1 MGCDCC
7 KDTDPKRYSECQSI
21 IEKIKSMGSSQAR
34 GCRFRAPCGIQY
46 TFGVK
51 FFAKSKKEKRR
62 LDILY
67 YSIQF
72 ILGLLII
79 LALLF
84 M

>member
-1 MGCDCC
+1 MGCKCC
-7 KDTDPKRYSECQSI
+7 KDSDPKRYSECQSI

-46 TFGVK
+46 TFGAK

-67 YSIQF
+67 YSISF
-72 ILGLLII
+72 ILVLLII

-84 M
+84 L

>member
-1 MGCDCC
+1 MSCDCC
-7 KDTDPKRYSECQSI
+7 KESDPKRYHECQSI
-21 IEKIKSMGSSQAR
+21 IEKIKSMDSSQVR
-34 GCRFRAPCGIQY
+34 GWRFRAPCGIAY

-72 ILGLLII
+72 ILGLLIV
-79 LALLF
+79 LALMF

>member
-1 MGCDCC
+1 MVCDCC
-7 KDTDPKRYSECQSI
+7 KDTDPKRYRECQSL
-21 IEKIKSMGSSQAR
+21 IEKIALMKASQAR
-34 GCRFRAPCGIQY
+34 GWRFRAPCGIAY

-51 FFAKSKKEKRR
+51 FFAKSKEEKRR
-62 LDILY
+62 LEILY

-72 ILGLLII
+72 ILVLLII

>member
-1 MGCDCC
+1 MACDCC
-7 KDTDPKRYSECQSI
+7 KDTDPKRYRECQSL
-21 IEKIKSMGSSQAR
+21 IEKIASMKASEAQGW
-34 GCRFRAPCGIQY
+34 RFRAPCGVPY

-67 YSIQF
+67 YSSQF
-72 ILGLLII
+72 ILVLLII

>member
-1 MGCDCC
+1 MGCECC
-7 KDTDPKRYSECQSI
+7 KESDPKRYHECQSI
-21 IEKIKSMGSSQAR
+21 IEKIKSMSSSQAR
-34 GCRFRAPCGIQY
+34 GWRFRAPCGIQY

-51 FFAKSKKEKRR
+51 FFTKSKKEKRR
-62 LDILY
+62 LDIVY

-72 ILGLLII
+72 ILVVLFI

>member
-7 KDTDPKRYSECQSI
+7 KDTDPKRYHECQSI
-21 IEKIKSMGSSQAR
+21 IEKIKSMGSSQAQ

>member
-51 FFAKSKKEKRR
+51 FFCQ
-62 LDILY
+62 I
-67 YSIQF
+67 
-72 ILGLLII
+72 
-79 LALLF
+79 
-84 M
+84 

>member
-1 MGCDCC
+1 MGCECC
-7 KDTDPKRYSECQSI
+7 KESDPKRYHECQSI
-21 IEKIKSMGSSQAR
+21 IEKIKSMNSSQAR
-34 GCRFRAPCGIQY
+34 GWRFRAPCGIQY

-67 YSIQF
+67 YTIQF

-79 LALLF
+79 LALMF